1 MLTVKRLASL
11 LSITVPA
18 ASQAVEQLV
27 EHKILNER
35 TGYARNRV
43 FTAPDAL
50 SIINRPSAKNRFFPV
65 RTPDGRHARLTIGG
79 AASCGFGPAVGH
91 AVGSDFR
98 EAPSDLPW
106 HAIPQMLND
115 HAGERELR

>member
-43 FTAPDAL
+43 FTAP
-50 SIINRPSAKNRFFPV
+50 S
-65 RTPDGRHARLTIGG
+65 
-79 AASCGFGPAVGH
+79 
-91 AVGSDFR
+91 
-98 EAPSDLPW
+98 
-106 HAIPQMLND
+106 
-115 HAGERELR
+115 